1 VSEAKVQV
9 LDGKVAMVTGG
20 GRGIGRAICLALARA
35 GASVAVASRDEAA
48 NGAVAGEVGTLG
60 GNALGVPCDVTN
72 AESVTRAVG
81 GVLGRFG
88 HIDIL
93 VNNAGTAESE
103 PLLKTSR
110 ELWDRM
116 LAVNLTGTY
125 LCTKAVLETMWK
137 RRRGRV
143 INIASTAG
151 KIGYPYVSAYCAA
164 KHGVVGFTRAVAQE
178 TAAVGITVNAICPG
192 FVDTDLTSKSM
203 RNIVDKTGMSAEEAR
218 LALERMSPQARL
230 IEPQEVA
237 DLVVMLASDSAFGI
251 NGQAINLDGGAVV
264 S

>member
-1 VSEAKVQV
+1 
-9 LDGKVAMVTGG
+9 
-20 GRGIGRAICLALARA
+20 
-35 GASVAVASRDEAA
+35 
-48 NGAVAGEVGTLG
+48 
-60 GNALGVPCDVTN
+60 
-72 AESVTRAVG
+72 
-81 GVLGRFG
+81 
-88 HIDIL
+88 
-93 VNNAGTAESE
+93 
-103 PLLKTSR
+103 
-110 ELWDRM
+110 
-116 LAVNLTGTY
+116 
-125 LCTKAVLETMWK
+125 
-137 RRRGRV
+137 
-143 INIASTAG
+143 
-151 KIGYPYVSAYCAA
+151 
-164 KHGVVGFTRAVAQE
+164 VGFTRAVAQE